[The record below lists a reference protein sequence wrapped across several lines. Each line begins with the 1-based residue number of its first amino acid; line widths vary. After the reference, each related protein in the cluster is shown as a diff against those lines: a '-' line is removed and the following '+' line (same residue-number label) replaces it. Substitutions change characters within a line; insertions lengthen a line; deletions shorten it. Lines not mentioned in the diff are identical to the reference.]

1 MTRTKV
7 LNPIALLLGFFIT
20 LVSDTANAQLDAND
34 IQLNTITT
42 AVPFLLIAPDARHSA
57 LGDAGV
63 ATSPDANSAHWNAAK
78 FAFIEDKSGFAI
90 SYTPWLRNL
99 VSDMGIMYL
108 TGYTKVSDKTT
119 LAGTLKYFS
128 LGTIK
133 FTDINGQTLGEHNPN
148 EFSLDVA
155 GGTKLSDKFS
165 MGGAARFIYS
175 NLTNGIQ
182 ESKQAAI
189 TGAVDVSGYFHND
202 IQLGDKDGK
211 IGIGVNIS
219 NIGAKISY
227 SDVTPEKDYL
237 PTNFK
242 IGQATT
248 IFIDEYNSI
257 TLATDINKLLVPT
270 PQYDENGNRLPS
282 EESSAGAIF
291 SSWGDA
297 PRGFKEEL
305 EEYSYSIGV
314 EYWYEKILA
323 IRTGYFHEHPNKG
336 DRQYFTAG
344 FGLRLN
350 VFGLDASY
358 LIANR
363 NNPLANTFRFTL
375 FFSFDSF
382 KSQKN
387 DPDDDQ

>member
-7 LNPIALLLGFFIT
+7 LNGITLLLGFLFA
-20 LVSDTANAQLDAND
+20 LVSDTANGQVNAND

-42 AVPFLLIAPDARHSA
+42 AVPFLLIAPDARHSG

-63 ATSPDANSAHWNAAK
+63 ATSPDANSTHWNAAK
-78 FAFIEDKSGFAI
+78 YAFIEDKSGFAI

-99 VSDMGIMYL
+99 VSDMGIMYI
-108 TGYTKVSDKTT
+108 TGFAQVSKKTT
-119 LAGTLKYFS
+119 LAGSLKYFS

-155 GGTKLSDKFS
+155 GGTKLSEKFS

-189 TGAVDVSGYFHND
+189 TGGVDISGYFHDD
-202 IQLGDKDGK
+202 IKLGDKDGK
-211 IGIGVNIS
+211 IGVGINIS

-227 SDVTPEKDYL
+227 SDVTPEKDFL
-237 PTNFK
+237 PTNLK

-248 IFIDEYNSI
+248 MFIDEYNSL
-257 TLATDINKLLVPT
+257 TLATDINKLMVPT
-270 PQYDENGNRLPS
+270 PQYDEDGNRLPS
-282 EESSAGAIF
+282 DESSAGGIF
-291 SSWGDA
+291 SSFGDA
-297 PRGFKEEL
+297 QRGFKEEI
-305 EEYSYSIGV
+305 EELSFSVGA
-314 EYWYEKILA
+314 EYWYEKLLA
-323 IRTGYFHEHPNKG
+323 IRMGYFYEHPNKG

-387 DPDDDQ
+387 ESEDE